1 MKKWTDCM
9 LELFLAAI
17 IVFVIFSGIK
27 GWIPK
32 TGYIDSEI
40 RRDTLYIPVVIRDT
54 VILAETRQ
62 ITRIDTVMV
71 ETPGSKVPVEIQLPF
86 ELKTYEG
93 EHYSLDVSGYKPK
106 LERIDIFYDR
116 EKVIETR
123 TNTVLRSPA
132 WQAGITAG
140 YYYAPGVNAE
150 YVGARFRYNWKRFSF
165 EGTGAYSPS
174 TQSPFVQA
182 SVGFDLIQ
190 K

>member
-1 MKKWTDCM
+1 MNKWAEYM
-9 LELFLAAI
+9 LQLFLAAVM
-17 IVFVIFSGIK
+17 VFVITFGFKGIARK
-27 GWIPK
+27 SP
-32 TGYIDSEI
+32 YIDTQI
-40 RRDTLYIPVVIRDT
+40 NRDTLYFPVFIRDT
-54 VILAETRQ
+54 VILTQTRQ
-62 ITRIDTVMV
+62 ISRIDTVLV
-71 ETPGSKVPVEIQLPF
+71 EIPGVEVPVEIRLPF

-93 EHYSLDVSGYKPK
+93 EHYSLDVSGYNPE

-123 TNTVLRSPA
+123 TNTVLRPPA

-140 YYYAPGVNAE
+140 YYYSPGANTE

-174 TQSPFVQA
+174 AQSPFIQA